1 MRRLELI
8 LKIRWYEMIASGEK
22 KEEYREIKPYWIK
35 RLCFTLKDN
44 PYIHCKTENC
54 CSECFSEAGEEWTA
68 FPFEVVR
75 FRRGYSKTT
84 MDFEIREISIGKGN
98 PEWGA
103 VAYEDYFIIKLGKRI
118 N

>member
-1 MRRLELI
+1 MRKLELI
-8 LKIRWYEMIASGEK
+8 LKIRWYEMISSGEK

-35 RLCFTLKDN
+35 RLCFTRCQEPDVF
-44 PYIHCKTENC
+44 
-54 CSECFSEAGEEWTA
+54 CSRLNRCSDCFSEAGEEWTA
-68 FPFEVVR
+68 FPFDVVR
-75 FRRGYSKTT
+75 FRRGYSNTT

-103 VAYEDYFIIKLGKRI
+103 VDGEDYFIIKLGKRI